1 MNRGNRTVR
10 AMLAVGGM
18 AVALAVAGCAGNAGA
33 QSPRSNNV
41 ANDGPLPAEAPTPTA
56 AAPAQAPGAP
66 VVNGP
71 ASLIKKTIPKMGSV
85 VTDKDGHVLYR
96 FDKDTKQP
104 AKSNCE
110 GTCAKVWPP
119 VLTLGIPVVDGV
131 DPTLV
136 DSVVRADGTMQVTI
150 SGWPVYTYIGD
161 KKPLAWTGQG
171 VGGTWWVIAPDG
183 KKNLT
188 CVPTATPKAVPPP
201 ADTATPTANPTEGGG
216 GGNGY

>member
-1 MNRGNRTVR
+1 
-10 AMLAVGGM
+10 MLAVGGM
-18 AVALAVAGCAGNAGA
+18 AVALAVTGCAGNAGN
-33 QSPRSNNV
+33 QKSNNV
-41 ANDGPLPAEAPTPTA
+41 ANDGPLPAEAPAATTGAP

-71 ASLIKKTIPKMGSV
+71 ASLIKKNIPKMGSV
-85 VTDKDGHVLYR
+85 VTDKDGRVMYR
-96 FDKDTKQP
+96 FDKDSKSP
-104 AKSNCE
+104 AKSNCD

-136 DSVVRADGTMQVTI
+136 DTVVRTDGTMQVTI
-150 SGWPVYTYIGD
+150 GGWPVYTYIGD

-171 VGGTWWVIAPDG
+171 VAGTWWVIAPDG

-201 ADTATPTANPTEGGG
+201 ADDAQPTASPTDGGG
-216 GGNGY
+216 GGNGSGY